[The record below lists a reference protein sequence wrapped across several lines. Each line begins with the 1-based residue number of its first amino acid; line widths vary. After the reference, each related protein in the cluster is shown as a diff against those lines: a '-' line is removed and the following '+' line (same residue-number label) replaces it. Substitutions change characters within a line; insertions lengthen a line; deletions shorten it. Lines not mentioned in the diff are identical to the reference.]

1 MKKNSSPRPK
11 YGNKKVVVDGYNFDS
26 KAEANYYLMLK
37 RRGHSFMPI
46 AGKYVA
52 MQENIVIQDR
62 CEVPGKKIQA
72 ITYRAD
78 FVFYDGTEIVKVV
91 DVKGYQDAMSK
102 LKMKMFAFKYGYP
115 VIFAKYNRATDS
127 FDEMSC
133 FESLTQQNQRSKARR
148 DKKAAA
154 YG

>member
-1 MKKNSSPRPK
+1 MQKNSKPRPK
-11 YGNKKVVVDGYNFDS
+11 YGNKKVEVDGYKFDS

-37 RRGHSFMPI
+37 NQGHSFMPI
-46 AGKYVA
+46 SGEYVA
-52 MQENIVIQDR
+52 MQENIIIQDR

-72 ITYRAD
+72 IKYRAD
-78 FVFYDGTEIVKVV
+78 FVFYNGTEIVKVV

-115 VIFAKYNRATDS
+115 VTFAKYNRTTNS

-133 FESLTQQNQRSKARR
+133 FESLTQQNQRAKARR
-148 DKKAAA
+148 DRKAAA
-154 YG
+154 NG